1 LHVFPNELNVAV
13 TVDTPL
19 GEYIDI
25 DNVYKGVK
33 LHIEGL
39 ELRVDLMP
47 LKLYDF
53 DVILSM
59 D

>member
-1 LHVFPNELNVAV
+1 VAV